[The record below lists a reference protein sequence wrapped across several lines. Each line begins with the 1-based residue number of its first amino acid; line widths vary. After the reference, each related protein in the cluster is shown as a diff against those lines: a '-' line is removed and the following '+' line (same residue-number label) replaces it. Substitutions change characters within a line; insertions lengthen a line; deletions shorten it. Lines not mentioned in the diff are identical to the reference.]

1 MYAICIEASH
11 SMGNG
16 HLFRAINFAMFL
28 KKRGHDVLFLV
39 NDNEV
44 TVRTLKDNSFNYVV
58 VDLSDHQSNWE
69 SHLIDRYEIAVWIND
84 RLDTK
89 LDHSKK
95 IKEKNVCLLT
105 FDDLGT
111 GAVLAD
117 IHVAAL
123 ISSNK
128 GDLQGKVVLHGME
141 YLILNKEIDKY
152 RRIRTAVEK
161 YIVTLGGSDT
171 YGVTITVMN
180 ILRQRCLPATII
192 LGPFFQHE
200 AELQNVMSELFTIKR
215 YVPSLM
221 AEFYQHDIAVT
232 GGGVTSFEA
241 CASGLPCIVIA
252 NEIHEIPNAQL
263 LHDLGVS
270 VFAGYYKEIDVAV
283 FGRCLDVHEMSK
295 CALDILSTNAADKIY
310 EVVYKCLRK

>member
-11 SMGNG
+11 LMGNG
-16 HLFRAINFAMFL
+16 HLFRAMNFAMFL
-28 KKRGHDVLFLV
+28 KECGHDVLFLI

-44 TVRTLKDNSFNYVV
+44 VIRTLKYSGFNYVV
-58 VDLSDHQSNWE
+58 VELSDYHSNWE
-69 SHLIDRYEIAVWIND
+69 GELIDQYDIAVWIND

-95 IKEKNVCLLT
+95 VKGKNTFLVT
-105 FDDLGT
+105 FDDLGS

-123 ISSNK
+123 IGNNAS
-128 GDLQGKVVLHGME
+128 DLHGKVVLRGIE

-152 RRIRTAVEK
+152 KRARTVAEK

-180 ILRQRCLPATII
+180 ILRQRYLPATII
-192 LGPFFQHE
+192 LGPSFQHE
-200 AELQNVMSELFTIKR
+200 AELRDVMSDLFTIKR
-215 YVPSLM
+215 LVPSLM

-232 GGGVTSFEA
+232 GGGITSFEA

-270 VFAGYYKEIDVAV
+270 VFAGHYKEIDAAV
-283 FGRCLDVHEMSK
+283 FGRCLDVHQMSK

-310 EVVYKCLRK
+310 EVMYKCLRK